1 MMGILNY
8 LMSLLQIILKIKAT
22 FKVIKKKKKEEEE
35 RKEKPK

>member
-22 FKVIKKKKKEEEE
+22 FKVIKKKKEEEE

>member
-1 MMGILNY
+1 MGILNY

-22 FKVIKKKKKEEEE
+22 FKVIKKKKEEEE